1 MSNIFASDPVPFDG
15 PKYVSPQDYRESEE
29 NSQIRQMQLAGGR
42 AKLGGDAASAALAQ
56 ERKQRLI
63 DANGDIGVFGQMSA
77 KAGDYEAATEAEKQ
91 ILGSTKSRTDIT
103 GKEIDNNEKLSE
115 AESLMASM
123 IYDNPSIQS
132 VQYAAQA
139 AAGRGMGRAAAHLNE
154 LLQTNPDATPEEIRA
169 YFEPMAKQNLKT
181 ADRMPKYQD
190 GTQINPNA
198 AQGSMQ
204 TLPMSAYQKESANTA
219 RGHLGVAQERLAF
232 EKTKERAASTSQQK
246 LEEKDR
252 LTAQSAENS
261 LKLISGLEELVTAN
275 PRSTATPLAGVA
287 RAYEAARSV
296 FDPNNKDAPAI
307 EFAQKRDA
315 LIATA
320 EGLKKDS
327 RMSNQDRQRLENALG
342 AGSMTTP
349 ENTLKSL
356 GVIKEII
363 VKMSKAGS
371 PGSSGTWTDL

>member
-1 MSNIFASDPVPFDG
+1 MSNIFAGDTVPFAG
-15 PKYVSPQDYRESEE
+15 PKYVSPEDYRESNE
-29 NSQIRQMQLAGGR
+29 NSQIRQMQIAGGQ
-42 AKLGGDAASAALAQ
+42 AKLRGEASSAALSQ

-63 DANGDIGVFGQMSA
+63 DANGDFGVFGEMSA
-77 KAGDYEAATEAEKQ
+77 KAGDYEAAAEAEKQ
-91 ILGSTKSRTDIT
+91 ILGSNKSRTENA
-103 GKEIDNNEKLSE
+103 GKELDNEGKLSE

-132 VQYAAQA
+132 VQYAAKVA
-139 AAGRGMGRAAAHLNE
+139 TDRGMGRAASHLNE
-154 LLQTNPDATPEEIRA
+154 LLQSHPDATPELIRS

-181 ADRMPKYQD
+181 SDRMPKYVD

-198 AQGSMQ
+198 ARGSMQ
-204 TLPMSAYQKESANTA
+204 TLPMSEYQKASSDTA
-219 RGHLGVAQERLAF
+219 RGHLGVARERLDF
-232 EKTKERAASTSQQK
+232 EKNKQTATSTAQQK

-261 LKLISGLEELVTAN
+261 LKLIAGLKELVTAN

-287 RAYEAARSV
+287 RAYEAVRSIY
-296 FDPNNKDAPAI
+296 DPHNKDAPAI

-327 RMSNQDRQRLENALG
+327 RMSNQDRQRLENAIG
-342 AGSMTTP
+342 ATGMTTP

-356 GVIKEII
+356 GVIEEII
-363 VKMSKAGS
+363 IKMSKAGS
-371 PGSSGTWTDL
+371 SGSSDTWKDL